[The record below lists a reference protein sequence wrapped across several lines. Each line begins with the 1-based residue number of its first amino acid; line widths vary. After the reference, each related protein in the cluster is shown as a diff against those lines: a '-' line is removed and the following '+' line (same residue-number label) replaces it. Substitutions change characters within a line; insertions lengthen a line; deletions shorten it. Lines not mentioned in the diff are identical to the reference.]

1 MTVQPGCITIYQEN
15 KMNSHF
21 MRMTSRLLIA
31 SVLSLVVPLQSTYA
45 VMVETDK
52 VAASVQSQS
61 ERERINIFLDRAD
74 VRKEL
79 QAQGVDASAAQA
91 RVAALT
97 DEEVHKV
104 AGNLDKMTA
113 GGDGGVLEILLT
125 VFIILLITDIL
136 GFTKVFPFTRSI
148 K

>member
-1 MTVQPGCITIYQEN
+1 
-15 KMNSHF
+15 MNLRL
-21 MRMTSRLLIA
+21 MRITSRLLIA
-31 SVLSLVVPLQSTYA
+31 SVLSLSLPLQSTHA
-45 VMVETDK
+45 GMVETEK
-52 VAASVQSQS
+52 VASSAQSQS
-61 ERERINIFLDRAD
+61 ERERINTFLDRAD

-79 QAQGVDASAAQA
+79 QTQGIDANTAKV

-104 AGNLDKMTA
+104 AGKLDKMPA
-113 GGDGGVLEILLT
+113 GGSDILGILLT

-136 GFTKVFPFTRSI
+136 GFTKVFPFTRSV

>member
-1 MTVQPGCITIYQEN
+1 
-15 KMNSHF
+15 MNSRF

-31 SVLSLVVPLQSTYA
+31 SVLSLALPLQSTYA
-45 VMVETDK
+45 GMVGTDK
-52 VAASVQSQS
+52 VAASAQSRTD
-61 ERERINIFLDRAD
+61 RERINTFLDRAD

-79 QAQGVDASAAQA
+79 QAKGVDANDAKA

-97 DEEVHKV
+97 DEEVSKV
-104 AGNLDKMTA
+104 AGKLDQMPV
-113 GGDGGVLEILLT
+113 GGDILGVLLT

-136 GFTKVFPFTRSI
+136 GFTKVFPFTHSI

>member
-1 MTVQPGCITIYQEN
+1 MH
-15 KMNSHF
+15 SRF

-31 SVLSLVVPLQSTYA
+31 TVLSLSVPLQSTYA
-45 VMVETDK
+45 VMVATDQ
-52 VAASVQSQS
+52 AAPSVQSQS
-61 ERERINIFLDRAD
+61 ERERISTFLDRED
-74 VRKEL
+74 VRKKM
-79 QAQGVDASAAQA
+79 QAQGIDAKATRA

-97 DEEVHKV
+97 DEEVHKI
-104 AGNLDKMTA
+104 AGNMDKLPA

-125 VFIILLITDIL
+125 IFVVLLITDIL

>member
-1 MTVQPGCITIYQEN
+1 MAVQHTCITIYQEN
-15 KMNSHF
+15 EMNSRY

-31 SVLSLVVPLQSTYA
+31 SVLSLALPLQSTYA
-45 VMVETDK
+45 VMVETGK
-52 VAASVQSQS
+52 VAASAQSQT
-61 ERERINIFLDRAD
+61 ERERVRTFLDRAD

-79 QAQGVDASAAQA
+79 QAQGVDANAAKA

-97 DEEVHKV
+97 DEEVHKI
-104 AGNLDKMTA
+104 AGNLDKMPA
-113 GGDGGVLEILLT
+113 GGDVLGVLLT

>member
-1 MTVQPGCITIYQEN
+1 MH
-15 KMNSHF
+15 SRF

-31 SVLSLVVPLQSTYA
+31 TVLSLSVPLQSTYA
-45 VMVETDK
+45 VMVATDQ
-52 VAASVQSQS
+52 AAPSVQSQS
-61 ERERINIFLDRAD
+61 ERERINTFLDRED
-74 VRKEL
+74 VRKEM
-79 QAQGVDASAAQA
+79 QAQGIDANATRA

-97 DEEVHKV
+97 DEEVHKI
-104 AGNLDKMTA
+104 AGNMDKLPA

-125 VFIILLITDIL
+125 IFVVLLITDIL

>member
-1 MTVQPGCITIYQEN
+1 
-15 KMNSHF
+15 MNSRY

-31 SVLSLVVPLQSTYA
+31 SVLSLSLPLQSTYA
-45 VMVETDK
+45 VMVETGK
-52 VAASVQSQS
+52 VAASAQSQS
-61 ERERINIFLDRAD
+61 ERERIRTFLDRAD
-74 VRKEL
+74 VRQEL
-79 QAQGVDASAAQA
+79 QAQGVDANAAKA

-97 DEEVHKV
+97 DEEVHKI
-104 AGNLDKMTA
+104 AGNLDKMPA
-113 GGDGGVLEILLT
+113 GGDGVLGILLT